1 MWGIKETVMNVLRRL
16 KALGPQ
22 LESTCG
28 AIPERPSGP
37 PLQLAQGIDPS
48 EIEIVTSAQTE
59 IN

>member
-1 MWGIKETVMNVLRRL
+1 MNVLRRL